1 MNDKKDYTEEVLP
14 DGLNLIQFRVK
25 RALDS
30 AEREF
35 KRSFYLI
42 SKDINGFKSD
52 AKNIRTEEEKM
63 ALLYRI
69 NSSKSTINVI
79 LEERPLLK
87 DFVTNI
93 KIDGKILTKLGYGS
107 KVFEIMRERER
118 SQMEAFQKELLKLED
133 EVMSIDFTNISPL
146 PKTVENSKPSKEQ
159 QENSSN
165 EYKFEEDFLNEL
177 FKKCEYHFKCSYRE
191 FVEAMSKAN
200 FNKII
205 QRKGC
210 KKSYCYAF
218 IAIIGK
224 INHDW
229 YNNVFNNLKG
239 IDGLNIKELKD
250 ISKYIRKDNSWQNQI
265 KKILMKYY
273 EI

>member
-14 DGLNLIQFRVK
+14 NGLNLIQFRVK

-30 AEREF
+30 AEREL

-133 EVMSIDFTNISPL
+133 EVMSIDFTKKE
-146 PKTVENSKPSKEQ
+146 KTTKP
-159 QENSSN
+159 
-165 EYKFEEDFLNEL
+165 
-177 FKKCEYHFKCSYRE
+177 
-191 FVEAMSKAN
+191 KAN
-200 FNKII
+200 FSDIIQYPDKEKLLKRLHELIDGRSGADVGCIILSAKLNNYIIRNPTRKEFESEFEIIGSWTAITNYFSESNNALDRANKIVL
-205 QRKGC
+205 
-210 KKSYCYAF
+210 F
-218 IAIIGK
+218 
-224 INHDW
+224 
-229 YNNVFNNLKG
+229 
-239 IDGLNIKELKD
+239 E
-250 ISKYIRKDNSWQNQI
+250 
-265 KKILMKYY
+265 
-273 EI
+273 E

>member
-30 AEREF
+30 AEREL

-52 AKNIRTEEEKM
+52 AKNIKTEEEKM

-133 EVMSIDFTNISPL
+133 EVKSIDFSGYEAPQIEDEINVPAGLLGLFKGS
-146 PKTVENSKPSKEQ
+146 SKEA
-159 QENSSN
+159 NAK
-165 EYKFEEDFLNEL
+165 KF
-177 FKKCEYHFKCSYRE
+177 
-191 FVEAMSKAN
+191 
-200 FNKII
+200 
-205 QRKGC
+205 
-210 KKSYCYAF
+210 
-218 IAIIGK
+218 
-224 INHDW
+224 
-229 YNNVFNNLKG
+229 
-239 IDGLNIKELKD
+239 IKECKGKTEGEIVQSYKKLIKD
-250 ISKYIRKDNSWQNQI
+250 DKVDILRRGHI
-265 KKILMKYY
+265 KKIHDALKEQDLIKIEYRGFCKKFY
-273 EI
+273 

>member
-30 AEREF
+30 AEREL

-52 AKNIRTEEEKM
+52 AKNIRTEEEKV

-133 EVMSIDFTNISPL
+133 EVMSIDFSENESPQIEEEINVPAGL
-146 PKTVENSKPSKEQ
+146 LGLFKGSSKEANAKKFIKDCEGETAEGIAQ
-159 QENSSN
+159 L
-165 EYKFEEDFLNEL
+165 YKKLIKDEKVDKLSYGDR
-177 FKKCEYHFKCSYRE
+177 KKIYEALKERDLIKIKYRG
-191 FVEAMSKAN
+191 F
-200 FNKII
+200 
-205 QRKGC
+205 C
-210 KKSYCYAF
+210 KK
-218 IAIIGK
+218 
-224 INHDW
+224 
-229 YNNVFNNLKG
+229 L
-239 IDGLNIKELKD
+239 
-250 ISKYIRKDNSWQNQI
+250 
-265 KKILMKYY
+265 
-273 EI
+273 

>member
-30 AEREF
+30 AEREL

-52 AKNIRTEEEKM
+52 AKNIRTEEEKV

-133 EVMSIDFTNISPL
+133 EVMSIDFTKKE
-146 PKTVENSKPSKEQ
+146 KTTKP
-159 QENSSN
+159 
-165 EYKFEEDFLNEL
+165 
-177 FKKCEYHFKCSYRE
+177 
-191 FVEAMSKAN
+191 KAN
-200 FNKII
+200 FSDIIQYPDKEKLLKRLHELIDGRSGADVGCIILSAKLNNYIIRNPTRKEFESEFEIIGSWTAITNYFSESNNALDRANKIVL
-205 QRKGC
+205 
-210 KKSYCYAF
+210 F
-218 IAIIGK
+218 
-224 INHDW
+224 
-229 YNNVFNNLKG
+229 
-239 IDGLNIKELKD
+239 E
-250 ISKYIRKDNSWQNQI
+250 
-265 KKILMKYY
+265 
-273 EI
+273 E

>member
-1 MNDKKDYTEEVLP
+1 MNDKKEYKEKILP

-30 AEREF
+30 AEREL
-35 KRSFYLI
+35 KRGFYLI

-52 AKNIRTEEEKM
+52 AKNIKTEEEKM

-133 EVMSIDFTNISPL
+133 EVMSIDFSGNESPQIEEEINVTAGL
-146 PKTVENSKPSKEQ
+146 LEFFLGPDNNNNDDKKDYKDEK
-159 QENSSN
+159 
-165 EYKFEEDFLNEL
+165 EYKERNAKEFLKECKGKSAKSIARSYKTRSGKGLVKNYEQYRVKKLLYDEL
-177 FKKCEYHFKCSYRE
+177 
-191 FVEAMSKAN
+191 V
-200 FNKII
+200 
-205 QRKGC
+205 
-210 KKSYCYAF
+210 
-218 IAIIGK
+218 
-224 INHDW
+224 
-229 YNNVFNNLKG
+229 NLRL
-239 IDGLNIKELKD
+239 ISDIKPATFRTYFYK
-250 ISKYIRKDNSWQNQI
+250 
-265 KKILMKYY
+265 
-273 EI
+273 

>member
-30 AEREF
+30 AEREL

-133 EVMSIDFTNISPL
+133 EVMSIDFTKKE
-146 PKTVENSKPSKEQ
+146 KTTKP
-159 QENSSN
+159 
-165 EYKFEEDFLNEL
+165 
-177 FKKCEYHFKCSYRE
+177 
-191 FVEAMSKAN
+191 KAN
-200 FNKII
+200 FSDIIQYSDKEKLLKRLHELIDGRSGADVGCIILSAKLNNYIIRNPTRKEFESEFEIIGSWTAITNYFSESNNALDRANKIVL
-205 QRKGC
+205 
-210 KKSYCYAF
+210 F
-218 IAIIGK
+218 
-224 INHDW
+224 
-229 YNNVFNNLKG
+229 
-239 IDGLNIKELKD
+239 E
-250 ISKYIRKDNSWQNQI
+250 
-265 KKILMKYY
+265 
-273 EI
+273 E

>member
-30 AEREF
+30 AEREL

-52 AKNIRTEEEKM
+52 AKNIKTEEEKM

-133 EVMSIDFTNISPL
+133 EVMSIDFSGNESPQIEEEINVPAGL
-146 PKTVENSKPSKEQ
+146 LELFLGPTKNNNKDEKDYKDEK
-159 QENSSN
+159 
-165 EYKFEEDFLNEL
+165 EYKERNAKEFLME
-177 FKKCEYHFKCSYRE
+177 C
-191 FVEAMSKAN
+191 
-200 FNKII
+200 
-205 QRKGC
+205 KGKSAISIARLYKTRSGKGLVKHYKQYKV
-210 KKSYCYAF
+210 KKSLY
-218 IAIIGK
+218 
-224 INHDW
+224 DEL
-229 YNNVFNNLKG
+229 VNLRL
-239 IDGLNIKELKD
+239 ISDIKPATFRTYFYK
-250 ISKYIRKDNSWQNQI
+250 
-265 KKILMKYY
+265 
-273 EI
+273 

>member
-1 MNDKKDYTEEVLP
+1 MNDKKDYTEEILP

-30 AEREF
+30 AEREL

-52 AKNIRTEEEKM
+52 AKNIKTEEEKM

-133 EVMSIDFTNISPL
+133 EVKSIDFSGYEAPQIEDEINVPAGLLGLFKGS
-146 PKTVENSKPSKEQ
+146 SKEANAKKFIKDCKGKTEGEIVQ
-159 QENSSN
+159 S
-165 EYKFEEDFLNEL
+165 YKKL
-177 FKKCEYHFKCSYRE
+177 
-191 FVEAMSKAN
+191 
-200 FNKII
+200 
-205 QRKGC
+205 
-210 KKSYCYAF
+210 
-218 IAIIGK
+218 
-224 INHDW
+224 
-229 YNNVFNNLKG
+229 
-239 IDGLNIKELKD
+239 IKEDKVD
-250 ISKYIRKDNSWQNQI
+250 ILRRGHI
-265 KKILMKYY
+265 KKIHDALKEQDLIKIEYRGFCKKFY
-273 EI
+273 